1 MSLPFWEISVI
12 ISSLG
17 KEILAPNL
25 PLTNAVSETLQ
36 INLCRAYH
44 CQDICTH
51 SWINTHS
58 NKVTSLNFIQ
68 AYANKCLY
76 TETSFR
82 ALWVVLGFLKI
93 WVTGQWHSGGNIK
106 HPFLNCLYPIPYPFP
121 THTHTHS
128 LQTKIS
134 LTPPSLLPL
143 VQIW

>member
-106 HPFLNCLYPIPYPFP
+106 HPFLNFLYPIPSPP
-121 THTHTHS
+121 PHTHTHS